1 MKTLQQLA
9 TLTPDQ
15 LSNEVMTQAHTGK
28 VLHYIDEGLTNDQA
42 IRRAD
47 DEMFAFMTAGD
58 IFAGQTQEDFDF

>member
-15 LSNEVMTQAHTGK
+15 LSNEVLTQAHTGK
-28 VLHYIDEGLTNDQA
+28 VLSYIDEGLTNDQA

-58 IFAGQTQEDFDF
+58 IFAGQDQEDFDF